1 MFGWGTGAGIE
12 RAVGCM
18 TAVKVTLKSGFA
30 VSGLL
35 LAFALSFPSAIAQ
48 ENSGSFDSIA
58 SQASAAREQNDIP
71 QAIALY
77 NQAVQLRPDWQDGWW
92 YLGSLQ
98 YATNAYP
105 AAIDALTHY
114 LQLMPKAAPAFALR
128 GLSEFETG
136 EYTQSLQDI
145 QQALAL
151 GAANQSKNEE
161 ILRYHE
167 ALLLTRAGKF
177 QQALEGYR
185 YFAQKSITNPELLGA
200 IGLAGLRVPFFPK
213 DIAPE
218 KQDLFLAAGDAAYRF
233 MAGGQKNADEA
244 FRNLFQRFPAAVNAH
259 YLYGYL
265 LFPTNP
271 DQALE
276 EFKKELVISPSNA
289 PANEM
294 LAWSALTGNDA
305 ATALPYA
312 KKAMA
317 LDPTLPGAQLVLGR
331 SLTETGDLQHGI
343 EQLEQALK
351 TDPENLEIHIALATA
366 YSRAG
371 RKEDSR
377 RERLWCLRAANS
389 GTGQIAQP

>member
-1 MFGWGTGAGIE
+1 MTGVRFGPQKAFKLSGI
-12 RAVGCM
+12 
-18 TAVKVTLKSGFA
+18 
-30 VSGLL
+30 LL
-35 LAFALSFPSAIAQ
+35 LALLFFPPSTGGQSNPADFA
-48 ENSGSFDSIA
+48 DVA
-58 SQASAAREQNDIP
+58 SKASAAREQNDIP
-71 QAIALY
+71 QAVALY
-77 NQAVQLRPDWQDGWW
+77 NQAVQIKPDWQDGWW

-98 YATNAYP
+98 YATNSYP
-105 AAIDALTHY
+105 AAIDALNHY

-136 EYTQSLQDI
+136 EYSQSLQDI
-145 QQALAL
+145 QQALTL

-167 ALLLTRAGKF
+167 ALLLTRTGKF
-177 QQALEGYR
+177 QEALESYR
-185 YFAQKSITNPELLGA
+185 YFAQKGIINPELLGA

-244 FRNLFQRFPAAVNAH
+244 FRDLFQRFPTAVNTH

-276 EFKKELVISPSNA
+276 EFKKELEVSPANA

-331 SLTETGDLQHGI
+331 SLTETGDLQRGI
-343 EQLEQALK
+343 DQLEQALK

-389 GTGQIAQP
+389 GTGQIAHP